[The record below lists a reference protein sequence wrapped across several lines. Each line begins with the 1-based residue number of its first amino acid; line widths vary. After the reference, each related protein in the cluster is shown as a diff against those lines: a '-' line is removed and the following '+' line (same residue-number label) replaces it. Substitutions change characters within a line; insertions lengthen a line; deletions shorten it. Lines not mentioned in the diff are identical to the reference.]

1 MQFIPHLLAR
11 VTIIFSGL
19 LLLGHF
25 ACADNHDVN
34 NNTAFDLIKPVAEGN
49 MAFAFDLYTQLSKE
63 SGNLFFSPYSLSTV
77 LAMTYEGARESTAAQ
92 MAKVLHFPKAQS
104 ELDTAF
110 RHLQDQIK
118 AAHHKNMQLD
128 IANALWGQK
137 AYPFLDSFKDT
148 VKKYYDA
155 QLREVDF
162 WKHYKKIHMY
172 INAWVESKTHK
183 KIKDLIKPG
192 IINALTSLVLVNA
205 IYFKGNWA
213 SPFEEKNTE
222 NAAFWLTDTS
232 SVDVPMMTQK
242 NHFGYMENDNLQML
256 ELPYTGKH
264 QEANGFFG
272 NELSMIILLP
282 RARDGLARLENLLS
296 VANFDRWLRDSWR
309 QEVEVFLPKF
319 QINTEFELS
328 KTLAAMGMPDAFN
341 KKSDFSGIDGTKDLY
356 LSVVIHQAFVDVNE
370 EGTEA
375 AAATFASV
383 LIGSLDLD
391 IPPPTPI
398 FRADHPFIF
407 LIRHNS
413 SGSILFMGRVVNFS
427 K

>member
-1 MQFIPHLLAR
+1 MQFIQYLLAR
-11 VTIIFSGL
+11 VAISFSGL

-25 ACADNHDVN
+25 ACADNRDVN
-34 NNTAFDLIKPVAEGN
+34 NNVAFDLIKPVAEGN
-49 MAFAFDLYTQLSKE
+49 MAFAFDLYTQLKKE
-63 SGNLFFSPYSLSTV
+63 GGNLFFSPYSLSTA
-77 LAMTYEGARESTAAQ
+77 LAMTYAGAKESTAAQ
-92 MAKVLHFPKAQS
+92 MARVLHFPKAQS

-110 RHLQDQIK
+110 RYLQDQIK

-128 IANALWGQK
+128 IANALWGQE
-137 AYPFLDSFKDT
+137 AYPFLDSFKDII
-148 VKKYYDA
+148 KKYYDA
-155 QLREVDF
+155 QLKEVDF
-162 WKHYKKIHMY
+162 RKDYKKLHGE
-172 INAWVESKTHK
+172 INAWVESKTHH
-183 KIKDLIKPG
+183 KIKDLIKSG
-192 IINALTSLVLVNA
+192 VIKALTRLVLVNA

-213 SPFEEKNTE
+213 NPFVEKNTE
-222 NAAFWLTDTS
+222 NAAFWLTDEK
-232 SVDVPMMTQK
+232 SVDVPMMSQK
-242 NHFGYMENDNLQML
+242 NHFCYMENEDIQML

-264 QEANGFFG
+264 QEANEFFG

-296 VANFDRWLRDSWR
+296 VANFERWLGNLWR
-309 QEVEVFLPKF
+309 QKVKVFLPKF
-319 QINTEFELS
+319 QINTGFELS

-356 LSVVIHQAFVDVNE
+356 LSAVIHQAFVDVNE

-375 AAATFASV
+375 AAATAVIMSTR
-383 LIGSLDLD
+383 GM
-391 IPPPTPI
+391 PPPTPI
-398 FRADHPFIF
+398 FRAVHPFIF

>member
-1 MQFIPHLLAR
+1 MQFIPHFLAR
-11 VTIIFSGL
+11 VAIIFSGL

-25 ACADNHDVN
+25 ACADNRDVN
-34 NNTAFDLIKPVAEGN
+34 NNVAFDLIKPVAEGN
-49 MAFAFDLYTQLSKE
+49 MAFAFDLYTQLKKE
-63 SGNLFFSPYSLSTV
+63 GGNLFFSPYSLSTA
-77 LAMTYEGARESTAAQ
+77 LAMTYAGAKGATAAQ
-92 MAKVLHFPKAQS
+92 MASVLHFPKAQS

-110 RHLQDQIK
+110 RHLQNQIK

-128 IANALWGQK
+128 IANALWGQES
-137 AYPFLDSFKDT
+137 YPFLDSFKDT
-148 VKKYYDA
+148 IKKYYDA
-155 QLREVDF
+155 QLKEVDF
-162 WKHYKKIHMY
+162 RKEYKKLHRE
-172 INAWVESKTHK
+172 INAWVESQTHH

-192 IINALTSLVLVNA
+192 VIKALTRLVLVNA

-213 SPFEEKNTE
+213 NQFVEKNTE
-222 NAAFWLTDTS
+222 NAAFWLTDAS

-256 ELPYTGKH
+256 ELPYAGKL
-264 QEANGFFG
+264 QEAKIFSG

-282 RARDGLARLENLLS
+282 QARDGLARLENFLS
-296 VANFDRWLRDSWR
+296 VANLDRWLGDLLLKK
-309 QEVEVFLPKF
+309 VEVFLPKF
-319 QINTEFELS
+319 QINTGFELS

-341 KKSDFSGIDGTKDLY
+341 TKSDFSGIDGTRDLY
-356 LSVVIHQAFVDVNE
+356 LSSVIHQAFVDVNE

-375 AAATFASV
+375 AAATAVIVSTR
-383 LIGSLDLD
+383 SM
-391 IPPPTPI
+391 PPPTPI

-413 SGSILFMGRVVNFS
+413 SDSILFMGRVVNFS

>member
-1 MQFIPHLLAR
+1 MQFIQYLLAR
-11 VTIIFSGL
+11 VAIIFSGL

-25 ACADNHDVN
+25 ACADNHDVKN
-34 NNTAFDLIKPVAEGN
+34 NAAFDLIKPVAEGN
-49 MAFAFDLYTQLSKE
+49 MAFAFDLYTQLSQE
-63 SGNLFFSPYSLSTV
+63 SGNLFFSPYSLSTA
-77 LAMTYEGARESTAAQ
+77 LAMTYAGARESTAAQ
-92 MAKVLHFPKAQS
+92 MASVLHFPKAQS
-104 ELDTAF
+104 ELDAAF

-148 VKKYYDA
+148 IKKYYDA
-155 QLREVDF
+155 QLEEVDF
-162 WKHYKKIHMY
+162 SKHYKKLHRK
-172 INAWVESKTHK
+172 INAWVESKTHHR
-183 KIKDLIKPG
+183 IKDLIKPG
-192 IINALTSLVLVNA
+192 VIKALTRLVLVNA

-213 SPFEEKNTE
+213 NQFEEKNTE
-222 NAAFWLTDTS
+222 NAAFWLTDAS

-256 ELPYTGKH
+256 ELPYTGKL
-264 QEANGFFG
+264 QDTKGFFG
-272 NELSMIILLP
+272 NEELSMIILLP
-282 RARDGLARLENLLS
+282 RTRDGLARLENLLS
-296 VANFDRWLRDSWR
+296 VANFDRWLGDLWR
-309 QEVEVFLPKF
+309 QKVEVFLPKF
-319 QINTEFELS
+319 QINTGFELS

-356 LSVVIHQAFVDVNE
+356 ISSVIHQAFVDVNE

-375 AAATFASV
+375 AAATAV
-383 LIGSLDLD
+383 IMATRGM
-391 IPPPTPI
+391 PPPTPI